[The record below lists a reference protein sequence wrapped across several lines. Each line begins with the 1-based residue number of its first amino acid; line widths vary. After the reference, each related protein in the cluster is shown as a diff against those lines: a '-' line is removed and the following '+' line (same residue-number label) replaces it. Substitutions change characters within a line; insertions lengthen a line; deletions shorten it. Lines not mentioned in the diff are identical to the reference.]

1 MENNCNNIS
10 NYRKRLDKT
19 LESPV
24 LTDDVMLKTLVKNQ
38 ILQTSHFQFEGIEN
52 VVEKRTKELSNFL
65 GMLRSASVDGS
76 GRSRSNEEQN
86 TGWKIKQDSKE
97 IRVMYREGPEGT
109 PFHTLLAEG
118 YVDGPLDV
126 CMCISWESALYKKWW
141 PQIAIPTFRVVSS
154 KCLQRVRVGEQISLV
169 RMKLSWPLSSREALV
184 HYFAFEYF
192 QDGLMVVLLN
202 SISDSDTI
210 DRISHGFT
218 RDGIPEPEEVV
229 RIDVVGVLSLFFHV
243 VFVRTIANMDIKLDF
258 VPPAFINFVSRQLI
272 GSGFNLYKKAVAS
285 IVSKGDKEYRE
296 ALEGPLYKQMRG
308 SLYSTES
315 KYVNKIEYSKED
327 NAEGHES
334 LFDDRAKKKSVNF
347 STDDQITE
355 DVTADDK
362 ETVNG
367 TYNKITENYEP
378 GIRENVA
385 IISPK
390 VKQALDTLEKAI
402 LLFHKNNI
410 SPVEDLGRK
419 KI

>member
-1 MENNCNNIS
+1 
-10 NYRKRLDKT
+10 
-19 LESPV
+19 
-24 LTDDVMLKTLVKNQ
+24 
-38 ILQTSHFQFEGIEN
+38 
-52 VVEKRTKELSNFL
+52 
-65 GMLRSASVDGS
+65 
-76 GRSRSNEEQN
+76 
-86 TGWKIKQDSKE
+86 
-97 IRVMYREGPEGT
+97 MYRGRPEGT
-109 PFHTLLAEG
+109 PFHTLLVEG

-210 DRISHGFT
+210 DGDSHGFT

-229 RIDVVGVLSLFFHV
+229 RIDVVGGFALQKVNENRSYF
-243 VFVRTIANMDIKLDF
+243 RTIANMDIKLDF

-285 IVSKGDKEYRE
+285 VVSKGDKEYRE

-308 SLYSTES
+308 SLYSGNSTEAQNLETP
-315 KYVNKIEYSKED
+315 KRMKLPEVEFKHGNEIEYSKED

-334 LFDDRAKKKSVNF
+334 LLDDRAKRKLVNF
-347 STDDQITE
+347 SADDQITK
-355 DVTADDK
+355 DVTTDDK
-362 ETVNG
+362 ETVDG
-367 TYNKITENYEP
+367 TYNSTMENCEP
-378 GIRENVA
+378 QIRENVA

-390 VKQALDTLEKAI
+390 VKEALDTLEKAI
-402 LLFHKNNI
+402 SLFHEPDRVSEKSESGENRILEPRII
-410 SPVEDLGRK
+410 SYGHASR
-419 KI
+419 